1 MRKLF
6 VLLGD
11 PVAHSRSPA
20 IHARA
25 FALLGVDAVYAP
37 CRVSPQDLEPAVDGL
52 RALGIDGFNVTVP
65 HKTEVAQLVDRLHGT
80 AARIGAVSCVARD
93 GEALVGHNTDVPGL
107 LRALAEKR
115 IDLSGRAVVIGAGGS
130 ARAAAFAL
138 AETARSLT
146 ILNRTLDS
154 GRALARAVETAGVRA
169 QAAPLDGEEALR
181 ALQEATL
188 VVQCTTVGLRE
199 EAAPFD
205 VGLLSPGAVV
215 ADLVYAGA
223 SGETPLV
230 RAARQHG
237 LAAVD
242 GIDVLVQQAIASLE
256 IWFLRPGL
264 GDLAP
269 ALREA
274 ALA

>member
-20 IHARA
+20 IHSRA
-25 FALLGVDAVYAP
+25 FSLLGVDAAYAP
-37 CRVSPQDLEPAVDGL
+37 CRVRSQDLEQAVDGL
-52 RALGIDGFNVTVP
+52 RALGADGFNVTVP
-65 HKTEVAQLVDRLHGT
+65 HKTGVAQLVDRLHGA

-93 GEALVGHNTDVPGL
+93 GEALVGHNTDAPGL
-107 LRALAEKR
+107 LRALAAKR
-115 IDLSGRAVVIGAGGS
+115 VDNSGHAVVVGAGGS

-138 AETARSLT
+138 AGEGRGLT
-146 ILNRTLDS
+146 ILNRTAEAAH
-154 GRALARAVETAGVRA
+154 ALAQAVETMGARA
-169 QAAPLDGEEALR
+169 HVAPLEGEEARR
-181 ALQEATL
+181 ALREATL
-188 VVQCTTVGLRE
+188 VVHCTTVGLHD

-205 VGLLSPGAVV
+205 VGLLSPGAAV

-230 RAARQHG
+230 KAARKRG
-237 LAAVD
+237 LVAVD

-256 IWFLRPGL
+256 IWLARPGL

-269 ALREA
+269 SLREA